1 MAAARLTFP
10 DVLYGRRV
18 IHFVDNTVALS
29 KSVHG
34 YANEPDMAAVVNS
47 IHTCDAALGVE
58 AWFEWVPS
66 HANVSDLPSRDPS
79 KWDDEV
85 CAVPV
90 MASLRARMAARGIRR
105 RELQLPSAAQL
116 EDPSLMMAGARA
128 LADSVAADQ
137 YRAGSLLCGLIGG
150 PP

>member
-1 MAAARLTFP
+1 M
-10 DVLYGRRV
+10 

-79 KWDDEV
+79 KWDDE
-85 CAVPV
+85 ARTI
-90 MASLRARMAARGIRR
+90 MASLRSRMSARGIYQ
-105 RELQLPSAAQL
+105 RELRLPTVAQL
-116 EDPSLMMAGARA
+116 EDPSLMLAGARA
-128 LADSVAADQ
+128 LADGVAADRQ
-137 YRAGSLLCGLIGG
+137 RSLSLLCGLIGG